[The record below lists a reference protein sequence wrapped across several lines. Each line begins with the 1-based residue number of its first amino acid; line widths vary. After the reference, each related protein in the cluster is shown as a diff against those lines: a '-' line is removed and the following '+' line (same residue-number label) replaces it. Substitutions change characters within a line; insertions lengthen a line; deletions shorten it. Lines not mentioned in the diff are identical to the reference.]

1 MKCFQCKYVK
11 VCMAQADMLGQV
23 FDVNYDGEYGCTD
36 FTPFTN
42 ADRIRAMSDEEL
54 GRFLATVENRRSA
67 AGGGAIWKGAAHA
80 IDWLKQPAKEVSDDT
95 T

>member
-1 MKCFQCKYVK
+1 MADCRNCRHPYCSYVG
-11 VCMAQADMLGQV
+11 VDRGGLVECA
-23 FDVNYDGEYGCTD
+23 NYLHPLKPTK
-36 FTPFTN
+36 PITN

-54 GRFLATVENRRSA
+54 GRFLETVENRRSA

-80 IDWLKQPAKEVSDDT
+80 IDWLKQPAEEVDDDT

>member
-1 MKCFQCKYVK
+1 MKCKQCKYVK

-23 FDVNYDGEYGCTD
+23 FDVNYDGEHGCTD

-54 GRFLATVENRRSA
+54 ARIFTNFFVTVAEANNIPVVLDDNFELDHLDFLKE
-67 AGGGAIWKGAAHA
+67 
-80 IDWLKQPAKEVSDDT
+80 PAEEET

>member
-1 MKCFQCKYVK
+1 MSRECACVYYDNGKCQKFS
-11 VCMAQADMLGQV
+11 D
-23 FDVNYDGEYGCTD
+23 DNYNSWCVEGPCTD
-36 FTPFTN
+36 RVPSN

-80 IDWLKQPAKEVSDDT
+80 IDWLKQPAEEE
-95 T
+95 